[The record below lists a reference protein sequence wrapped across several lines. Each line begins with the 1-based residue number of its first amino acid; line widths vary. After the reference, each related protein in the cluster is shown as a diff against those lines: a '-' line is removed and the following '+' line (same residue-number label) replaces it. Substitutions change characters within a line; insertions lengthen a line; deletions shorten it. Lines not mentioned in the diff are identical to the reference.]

1 MTHRWLQIGWLC
13 LAMAASTPGSGAG
26 TAGNAT
32 AAGGLLSPV
41 VSGHAAP
48 PHKKTRGSG
57 EAGIE
62 EINGITAPLPE
73 ADALRLSKPT
83 KSPKATAPDLV
94 TLNFVNAD
102 IEGVMKAISEIT
114 RKNFMLDP
122 RVKGTVN
129 IVSARP
135 VPRSSVYDMFLSA
148 LRLHGF
154 AALEGNGII
163 KIVPES
169 DAKLHL
175 SPTIGPQEAR
185 QHAGD
190 RIQTQVFTLQY
201 ESASQMVSVLRPLI
215 APNNSVSANP
225 SSNTLIIT
233 DYASNLQRLE
243 KIIRSIDRPIGID
256 PISIPLQHASAIDVA
271 QTVNRLFAESAQTQ
285 PQGETGTGPMQ
296 RFTVV
301 ADARSNALLA
311 RAADRA
317 ALVRLRKL
325 VTILDTPTSAA
336 GNMHV
341 VFLKNADAV
350 RLAET
355 LRAIYHNTA
364 KSASSQAGPGHAGG
378 TAFGVSSFST
388 PGTSADSSALGSD
401 LTTSNTPAASMI
413 TPAPMQ
419 AYPTST
425 AGTGIIQADA
435 ATNSI
440 IITAPDAIYN
450 NLRAVIEKLD
460 VRRVQVYFEA
470 LIAEITADRAA
481 EFGVQ
486 WQNLPDINQGGT
498 QVIGGTRF
506 NAGAGDILSTAQNP
520 IANAASGL
528 TIGIMQGL
536 VTAVPG
542 FSPILNL
549 HALIRALET
558 DANVNILSTPTLLTL
573 NNEEARIVIGQNV
586 PIPTG
591 QFIPPVGGA
600 VSSPFQTVTRQD
612 VGLSLRVRP
621 LISEG
626 NTVRVQIFQEVSS
639 VVPGT
644 VNSTNGLITN
654 KRSIE
659 STVLVDDGQIL
670 VLGGLMQDTVNDS
683 VERIPLIGEIPLV
696 GQLFSYNKRSR
707 NKTNLMVFLRP
718 TLMRASEGSDA
729 VSDAQYDRVL
739 SEQKKAKPPFNLV
752 LPDMEPPTLPPRQP
766 PPVIL
771 DDGVTPDS
779 PDSPDISNAPGNWDT
794 GGVMDN
800 TP

>member
-1 MTHRWLQIGWLC
+1 MGYRGKIMRHRSLCAVFLWMAVAGW
-13 LAMAASTPGSGAG
+13 ATEAWSVNSSAALPA
-26 TAGNAT
+26 
-32 AAGGLLSPV
+32 
-41 VSGHAAP
+41 
-48 PHKKTRGSG
+48 
-57 EAGIE
+57 E
-62 EINGITAPLPE
+62 EVDALPKALPE
-73 ADALRLSKPT
+73 GDSLRASKP
-83 KSPKATAPDLV
+83 KPSAGQDLV

-102 IEGVMKAISEIT
+102 IEGVVKAVSEIT

-122 RVKGTVN
+122 RVKGTIN

-135 VPRSSVYDMFLSA
+135 VPQSSVYEVFLSA
-148 LRLHGF
+148 LRLHGY
-154 AALEGNGII
+154 AVVEDYGII
-163 KIVPES
+163 RIVPES
-169 DAKLHL
+169 DAKLYR
-175 SPTIGPQEAR
+175 SPTLGPANQR
-185 QHAGD
+185 QPAGD

-201 ESASQMVSVLRPLI
+201 ESAVQMVPILRPLI
-215 APNNSVSANP
+215 APNNSITANP
-225 SSNTLIIT
+225 NSNTLVIT
-233 DYASNLQRLE
+233 DYASNLQRLA
-243 KIIRSIDRPIGID
+243 KIIDSMDQPSGTD
-256 PISIPLQHASAIDVA
+256 PVSIPLQHASAIDVA
-271 QTVNRLFAESAQTQ
+271 QTVNRLFSESTQSQAEGVADPTQ
-285 PQGETGTGPMQ
+285 Q

-301 ADARSNALLA
+301 ADARSNTLLA
-311 RAADRA
+311 RSGNRA
-317 ALVRLRKL
+317 ALARLRQL
-325 VTILDTPTSAA
+325 VTVLDSPTSAA

-350 RLAET
+350 KLAET
-355 LRAIYHNTA
+355 LRAIYHNM
-364 KSASSQAGPGHAGG
+364 ASPVSSSSGLSQATG
-378 TAFGVSSFST
+378 TAFGTSSLGSST
-388 PGTSADSSALGSD
+388 SGGMGASTSASIGGSMGASMPGSILGAGAV
-401 LTTSNTPAASMI
+401 PAASSV

-419 AYPTST
+419 TAATSAT
-425 AGTGIIQADA
+425 PGIIQADA

-460 VRRVQVYFEA
+460 VRRVQVYIEA

-481 EFGVQ
+481 EFGIQ
-486 WQNLPDINQGGT
+486 WQNLSNAAQGGT
-498 QVIGGTRF
+498 QVFGGTNF
-506 NAGAGDILSTAQNP
+506 NAGTAGGGGIISTAQNP

-528 TIGIMQGL
+528 TIGIMNGL
-536 VTAVPG
+536 VTAIPG
-542 FSPILNL
+542 IGPVLNI
-549 HALIRALET
+549 HTLIRALET
-558 DANVNILSTPTLLTL
+558 DANANILSTPTLLTL

-600 VSSPFQTVTRQD
+600 VTSPFQTVSRHD
-612 VGLSLRVRP
+612 VGLSLKIKP

-644 VNSTNGLITN
+644 VNATNGLITN

-683 VERIPLIGEIPLV
+683 VERIPLIGAIPLV

-718 TLMRASEGSDA
+718 TLMRSGEAADPL
-729 VSDAQYDRVL
+729 SDAQYDRVL
-739 SEQKKAKPPFNLV
+739 SEQKKASPRFNLV
-752 LPDMEPPTLPPRQP
+752 LPDMESPVLPPRQP
-766 PPVIL
+766 PPAIL
-771 DDGVTPDS
+771 DDSVT
-779 PDSPDISNAPGNWDT
+779 PDSPDISNTQGNWDT

>member
-1 MTHRWLQIGWLC
+1 MGYRGKIMRHRSLC
-13 LAMAASTPGSGAG
+13 AFFLWMAMAGLPTQTWPATPP
-26 TAGNAT
+26 AT
-32 AAGGLLSPV
+32 V
-41 VSGHAAP
+41 TV
-48 PHKKTRGSG
+48 
-57 EAGIE
+57 E
-62 EINGITAPLPE
+62 EIGATPRALPE
-73 ADALRLSKPT
+73 TDSLRASKARPPA
-83 KSPKATAPDLV
+83 SPDLV

-102 IEGVMKAISEIT
+102 IEGVMKAVSEIT

-122 RVKGTVN
+122 RIKGTIN
-129 IVSARP
+129 IVSAKA
-135 VPRSSVYDMFLSA
+135 VPRSAVYDVFLSA
-148 LRLHGF
+148 LRLHGY
-154 AALEGNGII
+154 AAVDDYGII

-169 DAKLHL
+169 DAKLYR
-175 SPTIGPQEAR
+175 SPTLGPTDKR
-185 QHAGD
+185 QLAGD

-201 ESASQMVSVLRPLI
+201 ESAVQMIPILRPLI
-215 APNNSVSANP
+215 APNNSITANP
-225 SSNTLIIT
+225 NSNTLVIT
-233 DYASNLQRLE
+233 DYASNLHRLV
-243 KIIRSIDRPIGID
+243 KIIDSMDQPSGTD
-256 PISIPLQHASAIDVA
+256 PVSIPLQHASAIDVA
-271 QTVNRLFAESAQTQ
+271 QTVNRLFADSAQSQGESAIGQTQ
-285 PQGETGTGPMQ
+285 Q

-301 ADARSNALLA
+301 ADARSNTLLA
-311 RAADRA
+311 RSGDRA
-317 ALVRLRKL
+317 ALTRLRQL
-325 VTILDTPTSAA
+325 VTVLDSPTSAA

-350 RLAET
+350 KLAET
-355 LRAIYHNTA
+355 LRAIYHNM
-364 KSASSQAGPGHAGG
+364 ASPVSSSSGLSQPTG
-378 TAFGVSSFST
+378 TAFGTSSLGAST
-388 PGTSADSSALGSD
+388 GSTMVASLGASMPGSSLAAGAV
-401 LTTSNTPAASMI
+401 PAASAV

-419 AYPTST
+419 TQTAATSAT
-425 AGTGIIQADA
+425 PGIIQADA

-460 VRRVQVYFEA
+460 VRRVQVYIEA

-481 EFGVQ
+481 EFGIQ
-486 WQNLPDINQGGT
+486 WQNLSDAMQGGT
-498 QVIGGTRF
+498 QVFGGTNF
-506 NAGAGDILSTAQNP
+506 NARTAGGGSIISTAQNP

-528 TIGIMQGL
+528 TIGIMNGL
-536 VTAVPG
+536 VTAIPG
-542 FSPILNL
+542 IGPVLNL
-549 HALIRALET
+549 HTLIRALET
-558 DANVNILSTPTLLTL
+558 DANANILSTPTLLTL

-600 VSSPFQTVTRQD
+600 VTSPFQTVSRHD
-612 VGLSLRVRP
+612 VGLSLKIRP

-644 VNSTNGLITN
+644 VNATNGLITN

-683 VERIPLIGEIPLV
+683 VERIPLIGAIPLF

-718 TLMRASEGSDA
+718 TLIRASEAADPLSE
-729 VSDAQYDRVL
+729 AQYDRVL

-771 DDGVTPDS
+771 DDSVTPDGL
-779 PDSPDISNAPGNWDT
+779 DISNVPSNWDT
-794 GGVMDN
+794 GEVMDN

>member
-1 MTHRWLQIGWLC
+1 MGYRGKIMRHRSLCAVFLWMAVAGW
-13 LAMAASTPGSGAG
+13 ATEAWSVNSSAALPAG
-26 TAGNAT
+26 EID
-32 AAGGLLSPV
+32 
-41 VSGHAAP
+41 AP
-48 PHKKTRGSG
+48 PKT
-57 EAGIE
+57 
-62 EINGITAPLPE
+62 LPE
-73 ADALRLSKPT
+73 GDSLRASKP
-83 KSPKATAPDLV
+83 KPPVGQDLV

-102 IEGVMKAISEIT
+102 IEGVVKAVSEIT

-122 RVKGTVN
+122 RVKGTIN

-135 VPRSSVYDMFLSA
+135 VPRSSVYEVFLSA
-148 LRLHGF
+148 LRLHGY
-154 AALEGNGII
+154 AVVEDYGII
-163 KIVPES
+163 RIVPES
-169 DAKLHL
+169 DAKLYR
-175 SPTIGPQEAR
+175 SPALGPANQR
-185 QHAGD
+185 QPAGD

-201 ESASQMVSVLRPLI
+201 ESAVQMVPILRPLI
-215 APNNSVSANP
+215 APNNSITANP
-225 SSNTLIIT
+225 NSNTLVIT
-233 DYASNLQRLE
+233 DYASNLQRLA
-243 KIIRSIDRPIGID
+243 KIIDSMDQPSGTD
-256 PISIPLQHASAIDVA
+256 PVSIPLQHASAIDVA
-271 QTVNRLFAESAQTQ
+271 QTVNRLFSESTQSQAEGVADPTQ
-285 PQGETGTGPMQ
+285 Q

-301 ADARSNALLA
+301 ADARSNTLLA
-311 RAADRA
+311 RSGNRA
-317 ALVRLRKL
+317 ALARLRQL
-325 VTILDTPTSAA
+325 VTVLDSPTSAA

-350 RLAET
+350 KLAET
-355 LRAIYHNTA
+355 LRAIYHNM
-364 KSASSQAGPGHAGG
+364 ASPVSSSSGLSQATG
-378 TAFGVSSFST
+378 TAFGTSSLGSST
-388 PGTSADSSALGSD
+388 SGGMGASTGASIGGSMGTSMPGSSLGAGAV
-401 LTTSNTPAASMI
+401 PAASSI

-419 AYPTST
+419 TVATS
-425 AGTGIIQADA
+425 AAPGIIQADA

-460 VRRVQVYFEA
+460 VRRVQVYIEA

-481 EFGVQ
+481 EFGIQ
-486 WQNLPDINQGGT
+486 WQNLSNAAQGGT
-498 QVIGGTRF
+498 QVFGGTNF
-506 NAGAGDILSTAQNP
+506 NAGTAGGGSIISAAQNP

-528 TIGIMQGL
+528 TIGIMNGL
-536 VTAVPG
+536 VTAIPG
-542 FSPILNL
+542 IGPVLNI
-549 HALIRALET
+549 HTLIRALET
-558 DANVNILSTPTLLTL
+558 DANANILSTPTLLTL

-600 VSSPFQTVTRQD
+600 VSSPFQTVSRHD
-612 VGLSLRVRP
+612 VGLSLKIKP

-644 VNSTNGLITN
+644 VNATNGLITN

-683 VERIPLIGEIPLV
+683 VERIPLIGAIPLV

-718 TLMRASEGSDA
+718 TLMRSGDA
-729 VSDAQYDRVL
+729 ADPLSGAQYDRVL
-739 SEQKKAKPPFNLV
+739 SEQKKATPEFNLV
-752 LPDMEPPTLPPRQP
+752 LPDMESPALPPRQP
-766 PPVIL
+766 LPVIH
-771 DDGVTPDS
+771 DSVTPDN
-779 PDSPDISNAPGNWDT
+779 PDISNTNTQGNWDT

>member
-1 MTHRWLQIGWLC
+1 MGYRGKIMRHRSLCAVFLWMAVAGWATEAWSVNPSAT
-13 LAMAASTPGSGAG
+13 LA
-26 TAGNAT
+26 
-32 AAGGLLSPV
+32 V
-41 VSGHAAP
+41 
-48 PHKKTRGSG
+48 
-57 EAGIE
+57 E
-62 EINGITAPLPE
+62 EIDVPPRAVPE
-73 ADALRLSKPT
+73 ADSLRAGKPRS
-83 KSPKATAPDLV
+83 SPGQDLV

-102 IEGVMKAISEIT
+102 IEGVVKAVSEIT

-122 RVKGTVN
+122 RVKGTIN

-135 VPRSSVYDMFLSA
+135 VPRSSVYEVFLSA
-148 LRLHGF
+148 LRLHGY
-154 AALEGNGII
+154 AVVEDYGII
-163 KIVPES
+163 RIVPES
-169 DAKLHL
+169 DAKLYR
-175 SPTIGPQEAR
+175 SPTLGPTNQR
-185 QHAGD
+185 QPAGD

-201 ESASQMVSVLRPLI
+201 ESAVQMVPILRPLI
-215 APNNSVSANP
+215 APNNSITANP
-225 SSNTLIIT
+225 NSNTLVIT
-233 DYASNLQRLE
+233 DYASNLQRLA
-243 KIIRSIDRPIGID
+243 KIIDSMDQPSGTD
-256 PISIPLQHASAIDVA
+256 PVSIPLQHASAIDVA
-271 QTVNRLFAESAQTQ
+271 QTVNRLFSESAQSQAEGAADPTQ
-285 PQGETGTGPMQ
+285 Q

-301 ADARSNALLA
+301 ADARSNTLLA
-311 RAADRA
+311 RSGNRG
-317 ALVRLRKL
+317 ALARLRQL
-325 VTILDTPTSAA
+325 VTVLDSPTSAA

-355 LRAIYHNTA
+355 LRAIYHNMG
-364 KSASSQAGPGHAGG
+364 SPVSSSSGLSQVTG
-378 TAFGVSSFST
+378 TAFGTSSL
-388 PGTSADSSALGSD
+388 GTSSSGGMGASSGTSIGGSMGTSMPGSSLGAGAV
-401 LTTSNTPAASMI
+401 PAASV

-419 AYPTST
+419 TAATSAT
-425 AGTGIIQADA
+425 PGIIQADA

-460 VRRVQVYFEA
+460 VRRVQVYIEA

-481 EFGVQ
+481 EFGIQ
-486 WQNLPDINQGGT
+486 WQNLSNAAQGGT
-498 QVIGGTRF
+498 QVFGGTNF
-506 NAGAGDILSTAQNP
+506 NAGTAGGGSIISTAQNP

-528 TIGIMQGL
+528 TIGIMNGL
-536 VTAVPG
+536 VTAIPG
-542 FSPILNL
+542 IGPVLNI
-549 HALIRALET
+549 HTLIRALET
-558 DANVNILSTPTLLTL
+558 DANANILSTPTLLTL

-600 VSSPFQTVTRQD
+600 VTSPFQTVSRHD
-612 VGLSLRVRP
+612 VGLSLKIKP

-644 VNSTNGLITN
+644 VNATNGLITN

-683 VERIPLIGEIPLV
+683 VERIPLIGAIPLV

-718 TLMRASEGSDA
+718 TLMRSGEAADPL
-729 VSDAQYDRVL
+729 SDAQYDRVL
-739 SEQKKAKPPFNLV
+739 SEQKKATPGFNLV
-752 LPDMEPPTLPPRQP
+752 LPDMESPTLPPRQP

-771 DDGVTPDS
+771 DDSVT
-779 PDSPDISNAPGNWDT
+779 PDSPDISNAQGNWDT